1 MCVGEFVCVC
11 ICVGEHSVCIYTQ
24 FDVLFTSILRD
35 AFRISVSIRNT
46 DTSHMR
52 MYKRTNCVWTLVGL
66 LFAQPN
72 VVFIF
77 DLCRLSCANSIQPI
91 NLCVLATHVISSNM
105 GCL

>member
-1 MCVGEFVCVC
+1 MCVCE
-11 ICVGEHSVCIYTQ
+11 SVC
-24 FDVLFTSILRD
+24 TSVWVNTVY
-35 AFRISVSIRNT
+35 VSIRNSMCFSRQYYAMRNA
-46 DTSHMR
+46 DTSHML

-91 NLCVLATHVISSNM
+91 NLCVLATHVIGSNM